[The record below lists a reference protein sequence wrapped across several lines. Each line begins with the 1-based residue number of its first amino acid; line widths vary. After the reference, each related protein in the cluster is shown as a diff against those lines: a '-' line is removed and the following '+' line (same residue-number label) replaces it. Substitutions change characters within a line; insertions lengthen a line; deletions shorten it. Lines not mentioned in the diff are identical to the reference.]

1 MAITNYTELQAAL
14 TRYLRRGDL
23 AASLPDFI
31 TLAEAKLNRLLRTQQ
46 MEKQASGTLSSAELA
61 LPADCLEIRQLDI
74 AVPGGVLRTRYVT
87 PEQFAEQ
94 AVTAGTPA
102 YFTVIG
108 RTLRLN
114 PAPQGNGYTLTYF
127 GQLPALSPITVDNW
141 LLLSAPDAYL
151 YGALAEAAPYLKDD
165 GRLAVWKQ
173 QFAEVI
179 GDLQQADKRVGSA
192 QLTIRTS

>member
-46 MEKQASGTLSSAELA
+46 MEKQASGMLSSAELA

-114 PAPQGNGYTLTYF
+114 PAPQGNDYTLTYF
-127 GQLPALSPITVDNW
+127 GRLPALSPITVDNW